1 MYTTVTRTEQFEIE
15 DRKDR
20 EKYDAIIDNPLCHI
34 VSVIREK
41 LTEKAMGDEGEPTYI
56 KERIILIVT
65 YQEKM
70 LVE

>member
-15 DRKDR
+15 ERKDR

-41 LTEKAMGDEGEPTYI
+41 LTKKAMGDEGEPTYI